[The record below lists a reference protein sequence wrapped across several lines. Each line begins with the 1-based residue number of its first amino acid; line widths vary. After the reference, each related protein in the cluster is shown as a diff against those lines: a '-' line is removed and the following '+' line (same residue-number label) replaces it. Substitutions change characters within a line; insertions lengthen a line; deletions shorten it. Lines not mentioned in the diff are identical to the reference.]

1 MVEML
6 SLNYRRRPPPP
17 DPPVVEGINLRE
29 LYIEYAGVRT
39 GNQHGSKRMEKI
51 SRCRSRGAVTLVEV
65 FCVMTQMICFTELIL
80 PSLLIMRQAM
90 SQCISDSECEGFLF
104 GIIENCPPCTD
115 DKRFFFKAIIRHFAT
130 QSPARYTVTLR
141 HKNIFVCLFV
151 CLFSFYF
158 LF

>member
-1 MVEML
+1 MNFIGRFERSGRNYFKAQREGGVNDWPVVGRFTSSCTFWTDETSSAAALILRMVEML

-65 FCVMTQMICFTELIL
+65 FCLMSQMICFTELIL
-80 PSLLIMRQAM
+80 PSLWSCARLWVNAYQILSVRAFY
-90 SQCISDSECEGFLF
+90 SE
-104 GIIENCPPCTD
+104 T
-115 DKRFFFKAIIRHFAT
+115 
-130 QSPARYTVTLR
+130 
-141 HKNIFVCLFV
+141 
-151 CLFSFYF
+151 
-158 LF
+158 